1 VPLVVAGVGFGFGF
15 GFRFGVGV
23 GIGFGRWARWAD
35 IPSSR
40 PQMCMADVI

>member
-35 IPSSR
+35 IYLAVGRKCVWPT
-40 PQMCMADVI
+40 